1 MNVGQN
7 NLFKRAKELN
17 LLAPETIVFGPGE
30 ASQIGEIARSCV
42 VPGPV
47 VLVTGGTSS
56 RATGLPDLLSTS
68 LRYAEFT
75 IDATLPV
82 GKEPTVTMI
91 DAMAQPVREQAP
103 VMIVGVGGGSVLDA
117 GKALSALATNPGS
130 VRDYLEG
137 VGRGFTVDTAPL
149 PYVAV
154 ATTSG
159 TGAEMT
165 KNAVIADSEQ
175 GFKKSMRDTRMVPT
189 AAIIDPELVRT
200 VPRAVTAA
208 SGMDAITQ
216 LIEPCISTKRQ
227 PGPRELAG
235 MALRGT
241 REALAACYR
250 SGTDIQARTIMAQAS
265 GISGICLANSG
276 LALAHGIA
284 SGLGGL
290 HPVAHGLICGI
301 LLPHTLRM
309 NRDACVAELEEALR
323 NFLFEEEVTTT
334 TIDRGINAIEALKN
348 ETDMPDTLA
357 FLQLSDKQIRE
368 VAEASMGSSMTGN
381 PVPMTPESTYAFLKP
396 LC

>member
-30 ASQIGEIARSCV
+30 ASQIGEIARSYV

-75 IDATLPV
+75 IGATLPV

-91 DAMAQPVREQAP
+91 DAMAQPVREPAP

-241 REALAACYR
+241 HEALAACYR

-290 HPVAHGLICGI
+290 HPVPHGLICGI

-381 PVPMTPESTYAFLKP
+381 PVPMPPESTYAFLKP

>member
-1 MNVGQN
+1 
-7 NLFKRAKELN
+7 
-17 LLAPETIVFGPGE
+17 
-30 ASQIGEIARSCV
+30 
-42 VPGPV
+42 
-47 VLVTGGTSS
+47 
-56 RATGLPDLLSTS
+56 
-68 LRYAEFT
+68 
-75 IDATLPV
+75 
-82 GKEPTVTMI
+82 
-91 DAMAQPVREQAP
+91 
-103 VMIVGVGGGSVLDA
+103 
-117 GKALSALATNPGS
+117 
-130 VRDYLEG
+130 
-137 VGRGFTVDTAPL
+137 
-149 PYVAV
+149 
-154 ATTSG
+154 
-159 TGAEMT
+159 MT
-165 KNAVIADSEQ
+165 KNAVISDSEQ

-189 AAIIDPELVRT
+189 AAIIDPELVCT

-227 PGPRELAG
+227 PGPRKLAG